1 MEDGSSDERVKRGR
15 LMVNGTLAAEASLLG
30 KVLMTSADHIYMF
43 DPSGRYLFANA
54 AGAAALG
61 LKPADMMGRHWRELG
76 FPRDIMETFADN
88 LRRVMETRRPL
99 TAYTDFPTLEGVRRY
114 EYILTPVVSPSG
126 EVEAVVCDARDMTA
140 LPGEGVSEREGDG
153 EEGMRALSLQL
164 MEIQEAERR
173 KIARELHDQ
182 VGQTLS
188 IIKVNLQQL
197 SRCPDLETQQVLLDR
212 TIAALGQVLDQIR
225 RISHDLRP
233 SILDDLG
240 LAAALK
246 ALMDS
251 EARYRAVVEALED
264 PVCRWLP
271 DTTLTFANR
280 TYLDLF
286 GLGPGEVGRRRW
298 LDFVPPGERE
308 EVAAR
313 YRDLVE
319 NPRRFTYEHR
329 VFITGGEE
337 RIFYWT
343 DTPLFDPEGRLT
355 EFQSVG
361 RDVTERTR
369 HRAELMRLNERLQR
383 ALEGTILAIT
393 AAVEVRDPY
402 TAGHQ
407 RRTAKLAVDIA
418 REMDLPET
426 VVHGLSLAAEIHD
439 LGKIA
444 VPSEILAK
452 PTRLTETEFA
462 LIKTHCES
470 GYRILKDVPFDY
482 PVAEI
487 VYEHH
492 ERLDGSGYPRGLRGD
507 ETLLESRILA
517 VADVVE
523 AMSSFRPYRPP
534 LGIEAALD
542 EIERKK
548 GILYDGA
555 AVEACLR
562 LFREKG
568 YRLDG

>member
-1 MEDGSSDERVKRGR
+1 MDSGKRENDSVPVRILLLED
-15 LMVNGTLAAEASLLG
+15 LAADAELCRREVE
-30 KVLMTSADHIYMF
+30 KVLPGCVWH
-43 DPSGRYLFANA
+43 
-54 AGAAALG
+54 
-61 LKPADMMGRHWRELG
+61 HC
-76 FPRDIMETFADN
+76 DN
-88 LRRVMETRRPL
+88 RVD
-99 TAYTDFPTLEGVRRY
+99 Y
-114 EYILTPVVSPSG
+114 
-126 EVEAVVCDARDMTA
+126 
-140 LPGEGVSEREGDG
+140 
-153 EEGMRALSLQL
+153 
-164 MEIQEAERR
+164 
-173 KIARELHDQ
+173 
-182 VGQTLS
+182 
-188 IIKVNLQQL
+188 
-197 SRCPDLETQQVLLDR
+197 
-212 TIAALGQVLDQIR
+212 IAALGAFKPDIIISDYVLPGFDGMTAMRLAQEALPDTPFIILTGSMNEETAVECMKAGAWDYVIKERMKRLGPAVTAALEQGKMR
-225 RISHDLRP
+225 RER
-233 SILDDLG
+233 
-240 LAAALK
+240 AAALK